1 MTFEEYDTVI
11 RPKVHGMWNLSQ
23 VLETVGCTLDFFIAL
38 SSIAGIVG
46 NRGQAAYSA
55 ASTFLDAFAKSQ
67 RAQGIP
73 FTTIDLAPLWDIGYL
88 ATDLSKR
95 DQVRNTF
102 GSEAITESEFQRL
115 LAAVIFTDNP
125 ARPVSDH
132 IITGMTVPADPTD
145 QKRQEWLSDPKFAHL
160 VRAAAAAASTTSTQS
175 DHLPTGAAATIA
187 AKIQAPGE
195 AIKTARNHDEAL
207 HVAETA
213 LVHRISEVVM
223 CPVEDIDRG
232 KPIMV
237 SGVDSL
243 SAIGIRKWIVR
254 EMEASLSLFDIT
266 NCPSVAELARLCLE
280 KSKLEVPG
288 R

>member
-1 MTFEEYDTVI
+1 MTFEDYDTVI
-11 RPKVHGMWNLSQ
+11 RPKVHGIWNLSQ

-67 RAQGIP
+67 RAQGTP

-88 ATDLSKR
+88 ATDATKR

-102 GSEAITESEFQRL
+102 GNEAITEREFHRL
-115 LAAVIFTDNP
+115 LAAVIFTNNP

-132 IITGMTVPADPTD
+132 IITGMAVPADQTV
-145 QKRQEWLSDPKFAHL
+145 QKRLEWLSDPKFSHL
-160 VRAAAAAASTTSTQS
+160 VRAAASANTTTTQS
-175 DHLPTGAAATIA
+175 DNCPATIA
-187 AKIQAPGE
+187 AKIQSPGE
-195 AIKTARNHDEAL
+195 LIKMARTHDEAI
-207 HVAETA
+207 HAAETA
-213 LVHRISEVVM
+213 LVHRISEVAM

-237 SGVDSL
+237 SGIDSL

-266 NCPSVAELARLCLE
+266 NCPSVAELAKLCLG

-288 R
+288 RG